1 MAEDS
6 EFIFKWNTHLSDIA
20 SKMHCMLERETLV
33 DATLISAEG
42 KSMKVHR
49 LMLCASSKLFEVN
62 LNIYIIII
70 EELIERFIVIFLA
83 GYF

>member
-6 EFIFKWNTHLSDIA
+6 KFIFKWNSHLPDIT
-20 SKMHCMLERETLV
+20 SKLHYMLARETLV

-49 LMLCASSKLFEVN
+49 LMLCAASKMFEVN
-62 LNIYIIII
+62 LNIY
-70 EELIERFIVIFLA
+70 
-83 GYF
+83 